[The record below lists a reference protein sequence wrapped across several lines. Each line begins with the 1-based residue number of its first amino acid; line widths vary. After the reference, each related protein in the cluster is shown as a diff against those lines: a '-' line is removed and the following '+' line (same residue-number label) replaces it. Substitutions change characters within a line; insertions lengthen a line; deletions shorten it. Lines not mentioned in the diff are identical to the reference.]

1 MIPFSGYM
9 DSNPH
14 LRNQA
19 PYPQHYLP
27 GFEAV
32 RPHFKAD
39 PSQSSMMYESW
50 PCSSNCSRY
59 PVPYHGYCNHG
70 NFPGCYSYR
79 PPCPHFAP
87 SPAFHH
93 YPNYPTFPEPYPV
106 HYAHPPYYSN
116 EQPRYE
122 YDKDPHTNYHCCGC
136 PNHVHNQKNDRGLKI
151 EEQENDAEKKEVVPI
166 QPRSFPYPIVWIPPE
181 SMKSMERGKHNDRI
195 EMSNSDKAHCVEKP
209 PTSSKST
216 DQQPAVW
223 NGWFPLDMNG
233 WQSLTQGEGEKQ
245 SQNQQKQD
253 KTMQLPFPFIWVPS
267 SDRKQEADENRDIR
281 RMSTASD
288 NSKQAPLTV
297 EYIPIQPSVSDVKI
311 DKPQLDIE
319 SSQNK
324 NAAET
329 KGKTA
334 SQKCVPVEVKEGKSD
349 GTEKRGT
356 GVKDVSV
363 KRAGDASKDDL
374 GTIAKRKSPSP
385 PKTSKLPPVCL
396 RVDPLPKKKNG
407 KGSSRSP
414 SPPKGQSKDTLTK
427 ASTTGKKED
436 SAVNT
441 QNISGTLDNME
452 PGEKKIKYIP
462 VIEERSKE
470 NKAEETTDVNQ
481 AQVLGS
487 LSINSE
493 EVSGQPV
500 MERSE
505 KDSHESKTEEET
517 KASSVEIMGAE
528 TEAVSDK
535 AANTDEQA
543 HSQCKAETKRMS
555 DDEAAKLIQ
564 SAFRGFEVRKWE
576 PLKKLKQ
583 IADVR
588 EQVNEV
594 RSRMQS
600 LESST
605 VCGKDDKLRLLI
617 GEKIMT
623 LLLRLDTIQGFHSS
637 VRDARKSLVKELVT
651 LQEKLDALASKWAE
665 ERSKVLA
672 TADSSGRG
680 SGSVSMQ
687 EESENASAAFEDT
700 NENLNNIKETD
711 QECIKHL
718 EDGKDGKDEESTEL
732 PCVEQGLGGKIE
744 SNSVEVDI
752 EHHTVPTIEEEE
764 DVSRNLE
771 HMTHLSSVTEQ
782 KFDTDELVEVN
793 DLSKEEKPEV
803 VEVNDQIPMDKDSED
818 DKLSSLPK
826 VDHEVA
832 VCEPEKEIGNNNS
845 ETESD
850 LLITLSL
857 PDEVEDLKCTHTDQ
871 EIELL
876 KELPVGVIDEVPAI
890 PEIDEHSIE
899 AVSNYSA
906 NDQKENE
913 FASIPKPEVEM
924 EQKEVNDGNIFE
936 PVFQPAEA
944 HLTTGEGSEPVE
956 VYSTQDEEN
965 NDEVQQHEDDSGAI
979 PADHMASSE
988 SEAGS
993 ESTQEKEVLFEEKKA
1008 AEQPVRRTEETEE
1021 TKLVRETDMLED
1033 DAPSESDAER
1043 ELAKSGEDNKV
1054 MEENKKLKEMM
1065 EKLMEAGKDQV
1076 SVISSLVERVKEL
1089 EEKLAKNKK
1098 SSKRGYRKV
1107 RYAPSYKYNKP
1118 MKSSTAE
1125 VAM

>member
-1 MIPFSGYM
+1 MMPFSGYM

-19 PYPQHYLP
+19 PYPQHYFP

-39 PSQSSMMYESW
+39 PPQSSMMYESW

-79 PPCPHFAP
+79 PPCSHFAP

-106 HYAHPPYYSN
+106 HCAHPPYYSN

-122 YDKDPHTNYHCCGC
+122 YDKDLHTNYHCCGC
-136 PNHVHNQKNDRGLKI
+136 PNHVHNQKNDRSLKI
-151 EEQENDAEKKEVVPI
+151 EEQENDAEKKEVAPI

-181 SMKSMERGKHNDRI
+181 SMKGKERGKHNDRI
-195 EMSNSDKAHCVEKP
+195 ETSNSDKAPCVEKP
-209 PTSSKST
+209 PKSSKST

-233 WQSLTQGEGEKQ
+233 WQSLTQGEEEKQ

-253 KTMQLPFPFIWVPS
+253 KTVQLPFPFIWVPS
-267 SDRKQEADENRDIR
+267 SDRKQEADENRDKR

-297 EYIPIQPSVSDVKI
+297 EYVPVQPSINDAKI

-329 KGKTA
+329 KAKTA
-334 SQKCVPVEVKEGKSD
+334 SQKCVPVEVKEGKSK

-356 GVKDVSV
+356 DVKDDSV

-385 PKTSKLPPVCL
+385 PKASKLPPVCL

-427 ASTTGKKED
+427 ASTTPGKKED

-441 QNISGTLDNME
+441 QNISGSVDNME

-462 VIEERSKE
+462 VVEERSKE
-470 NKAEETTDVNQ
+470 NKAEETTDANQ
-481 AQVLGS
+481 AQVSGS
-487 LSINSE
+487 LSIKSE
-493 EVSGQPV
+493 EVSGQ

-517 KASSVEIMGAE
+517 KASLEEVTGAE
-528 TEAVSDK
+528 KEAGSDK
-535 AANTDEQA
+535 AANTDGQA
-543 HSQCKAETKRMS
+543 HSQCKTETKRMS

-588 EQVNEV
+588 EQLNEV

-600 LESST
+600 LESSS
-605 VCGKDDKLRLLI
+605 VCDRDDKLRLLI

-665 ERSKVLA
+665 EKRKDLA
-672 TADSSGRG
+672 TADSCGRG
-680 SGSVSMQ
+680 SGSVRME
-687 EESENASAAFEDT
+687 EESENASTAFEDT
-700 NENLNNIKETD
+700 NENLNNIKEKD

-718 EDGKDGKDEESTEL
+718 KDGKDGKDEVCTEL
-732 PCVEQGLGGKIE
+732 PGVEQGLDGKIE
-744 SNSVEVDI
+744 SNSMEVDI
-752 EHHTVPTIEEEE
+752 EHHTVPRIEEE
-764 DVSRNLE
+764 DVPPNLE
-771 HMTHLSSVTEQ
+771 HMTNMSSVPEK

-793 DLSKEEKPEV
+793 GLSKEEKPEV
-803 VEVNDQIPMDKDSED
+803 VEVNGQIPVEKNSED

-826 VDHEVA
+826 ADHDVG
-832 VCEPEKEIGNNNS
+832 VCEPEKEIGNNIS

-850 LLITLSL
+850 LLINLSL

-890 PEIDEHSIE
+890 PEIGEHSIE
-899 AVSNYSA
+899 AVSNDSA
-906 NDQKENE
+906 KDQKEDE
-913 FASIPKPEVEM
+913 FTSFPKPEVEM
-924 EQKEVNDGNIFE
+924 EQKEVNDDNIFK
-936 PVFQPAEA
+936 PVSQSEEA
-944 HLTTGEGSEPVE
+944 HSITGEESEPVE
-956 VYSTQDEEN
+956 VHSTQDEEN
-965 NDEVQQHEDDSGAI
+965 NDEVQQHEDDSDAI
-979 PADHMASSE
+979 PTDHMASSE
-988 SEAGS
+988 SDAGS
-993 ESTQEKEVLFEEKKA
+993 EPTQEKEVLYEEKKA
-1008 AEQPVRRTEETEE
+1008 AEQPVRTEETEE
-1021 TKLVRETDMLED
+1021 TKLGREIDMLQD
-1033 DAPSESDAER
+1033 DAPSESNAEH
-1043 ELAKSGEDNKV
+1043 ELAKTGEDIKV

-1076 SVISSLVERVKEL
+1076 SVISSLAERVKEL
-1089 EEKLAKNKK
+1089 EEKLARNKK

-1118 MKSSTAE
+1118 VKSRAAE